1 MAAVGE
7 ADSTL
12 VSKCM
17 AFCQALAIQGQAFN
31 FSLAIGPTF
40 NFSLDT
46 RGKVLKGPVAKKRT
60 SPSTLRR
67 NAKRREEFV
76 NKKQQSP
83 SARIPTEN
91 SAAALKKPKCDQCDF
106 EAVSE
111 KGLRQHM
118 RMKHQKPSMDGAACG
133 QTPEKLRNPSSQPS
147 LLMSP
152 IRDQGRVEICH
163 NCGKDMS
170 PTHLCEDSSQEEPV
184 ETVACDYCEEAF
196 DSEDDFNDHLC
207 APFKCDQCEKA
218 FYCEEELKNHSA
230 SEFHSTRVI
239 MQCDK

>member
-31 FSLAIGPTF
+31 FSLAVGPTF

-83 SARIPTEN
+83 SAQIPARD
-91 SAAALKKPKCDQCDF
+91 SAAAVETPKCDQCDY
-106 EAVSE
+106 EAASE
-111 KGLRQHM
+111 KGLRQHV
-118 RMKHQKPSMDGAACG
+118 RMKHQKPSMDGAASG

-170 PTHLCEDSSQEEPV
+170 PTHTPDRFSC
-184 ETVACDYCEEAF
+184 
-196 DSEDDFNDHLC
+196 
-207 APFKCDQCEKA
+207 
-218 FYCEEELKNHSA
+218 
-230 SEFHSTRVI
+230 
-239 MQCDK
+239 

>member
-1 MAAVGE
+1 MAAVDE
-7 ADSTL
+7 VDSTL

-31 FSLAIGPTF
+31 FSLSIGPTF

-46 RGKVLKGPVAKKRT
+46 RGKLLKGPVAKKRT

-118 RMKHQKPSMDGAACG
+118 RMKHQKPSMDGAASG

-163 NCGKDMS
+163 NC
-170 PTHLCEDSSQEEPV
+170 EDSSPEEPV
-184 ETVACDYCEEAF
+184 ETVTCDYCEEGF
-196 DSEDDFNDHLC
+196 DSEDDFHAHLC
-207 APFKCDQCEKA
+207 APFKCDQCEQA
-218 FYCEEELKNHSA
+218 FYSEEELKSHSA
-230 SEFHSTRVI
+230 SEFHSTCVI

>member
-1 MAAVGE
+1 MATMGE
-7 ADSTL
+7 ADYSL
-12 VSKCM
+12 AFSKCM
-17 AFCQALAIQGQAFN
+17 EFCQPLASQGRSFH
-31 FSLAIGPTF
+31 FSLNMGPNF

-118 RMKHQKPSMDGAACG
+118 RMKHQKPSMDGAASG

-170 PTHLCEDSSQEEPV
+170 PTHLCEDSSQEDPV
-184 ETVACDYCEEAF
+184 ETVACDYCEETF
-196 DSEDDFNDHLC
+196 DSEDDFNNHLC
-207 APFKCDQCEKA
+207 AP
-218 FYCEEELKNHSA
+218 
-230 SEFHSTRVI
+230 
-239 MQCDK
+239 M

>member
-111 KGLRQHM
+111 TM
-118 RMKHQKPSMDGAACG
+118 R
-133 QTPEKLRNPSSQPS
+133 L
-147 LLMSP
+147 
-152 IRDQGRVEICH
+152 
-163 NCGKDMS
+163 
-170 PTHLCEDSSQEEPV
+170 
-184 ETVACDYCEEAF
+184 
-196 DSEDDFNDHLC
+196 
-207 APFKCDQCEKA
+207 
-218 FYCEEELKNHSA
+218 
-230 SEFHSTRVI
+230 
-239 MQCDK
+239 